1 MGAEPQDRHNTVYN
15 IDRLRRAMTQ
25 SGVDALIATTRENI
39 FYFSGFDPVV
49 KTLKPYGGECYVV
62 VCRDKPDVVHVVHF
76 RGEADQV
83 LDAIVP
89 VGEVA
94 VYGIFYREE
103 NSGALLTPDERRL
116 HEITADGNAYA
127 SPLLALVAL
136 LDRLRLLRSAIGMDE
151 DGMSKPAWSELQSL
165 LPQAR
170 LLPASGI
177 LRNARLVKTSQEV
190 DRLRQS
196 ACCLE
201 SAILQTAEE
210 IQEGISEIEIA
221 KRFEAALVLQGAR
234 PSLTMLKIGRHAVG
248 GQRRQRADIQLQ
260 RGDLLWFDCD
270 SIMAGYWADIA
281 RVFVFGEPGE
291 EHRKFQALL
300 QGQRV
305 AMESV
310 RPGMTGDQ
318 IFHLTMSA
326 VHQAGFPGYRRHHVG
341 HGIGLEP
348 YERPILAPGNT
359 DVVEPGMVLSIETP
373 YYEFG
378 LGALHVED
386 PIFVGETANERL
398 TISSGEMGIIPVA
411 K

>member
-1 MGAEPQDRHNTVYN
+1 VYN
-15 IDRLRRAMTQ
+15 VDRLVRLMTQ
-25 SGVDALIATTRENI
+25 AGIDALIATTRENI

-49 KTLKPYGGECYVV
+49 KTLRPYSGECYVM
-62 VCRDKPDVVHVVHF
+62 VCRDKPDAVHVVHF

-89 VGEVA
+89 VGHVV
-94 VYGIFYREE
+94 VYGTFYREE
-103 NSGALLTPDERRL
+103 NGSAPLTPDECRL
-116 HEITADGNAYA
+116 REITADANACA
-127 SPLLALVAL
+127 SPLLALAAL
-136 LDRLRLLRSAIGMDE
+136 LERLCLLRSAIGIDE
-151 DGMSKPAWSELQSL
+151 DAMSPPAWSEFQAL

-170 LLPASGI
+170 LLPASEL
-177 LRNARLVKTSQEV
+177 LRNARRVKTSSEV

-196 ACCLE
+196 ARCLE
-201 SAILQTAEE
+201 SAILQTAEAVH
-210 IQEGISEIEIA
+210 EGISEVEIA
-221 KRFEAALVLQGAR
+221 KKFETALVLQGAR
-234 PSLTMLKIGRHAVG
+234 PSLTMVKIGRHAVG

-260 RGDLLWFDCD
+260 PGDLLWFDCD
-270 SIMAGYWADIA
+270 SIACGYWADIA
-281 RVFVFGEPGE
+281 RVFVFGEPKP
-291 EHRKFQALL
+291 EHGKFQALL
-300 QGQRV
+300 EGQRV

-318 IFHLTMSA
+318 VFNLTMSA
-326 VHQAGFPGYRRHHVG
+326 VHKAGFPDYRRHHVG

-359 DVVEPGMVLSIETP
+359 DVIEPGMVLSIETP

-386 PIFVGETANERL
+386 PILVCENSNERL
-398 TISSGEMGIIPVA
+398 TVSSGEMGVIPVA